1 MKNLYTIILFLCI
14 TMLFACGTTD
24 NAMREQGH
32 TDSYI
37 QGFHDGRHSGMKEEV
52 NNFEHYIRDVERFKT
67 DSEYKEGWVAGEAEG
82 KRLQKQADEVGAAA
96 GGAYSGAQINKEVKK
111 EQDFDK
117 IGKNVL
123 NSTDTSDLEA
133 LEK

>member
-1 MKNLYTIILFLCI
+1 MKNLYTIILFLLI
-14 TMLFACGTTD
+14 TMLVACGTTD

-37 QGFHDGRHSGMKEEV
+37 IGFHDGRHSGMKEEG

-67 DSEYKEGWVAGEAEG
+67 DPEYKSGWLAGEAEG
-82 KRLQKQADEVGAAA
+82 KRLQKQANEIGAAA
-96 GGAYSGAQINKEVKK
+96 GGADSGNKS
-111 EQDFDK
+111 QDFDQ
-117 IGKNVL
+117 IGKDALKDV
-123 NSTDTSDLEA
+123 DTTELKS